1 MKRRD
6 KNTTGFQ
13 HGLDRAIKVF
23 LSGFVTVAIIRALLG
38 AYDLHYLVIIF
49 DVTSIIAIVFLFD
62 KMKYWSFSY
71 LIGWGL
77 GLFMFFSILSPWEIV
92 LYVVIF
98 AFVFFIKFKNKILDI
113 IKSY

>member
-77 GLFMFFSILSPWEIV
+77 GLFMFFSILSPWEII

-98 AFVFFIKFKNKILDI
+98 TIVFFIKFKNKILDI